1 MLNEPLR
8 WHIDRVTTPLGV
20 MLLVTDAQ
28 NTLRALDWA
37 DSEARMLD
45 RLRLLYGSDG
55 VTLTSGTTP
64 QPVRDGLEAYWAGD
78 LNAVS
83 AIPVETAGTEFQQA
97 AWVWLRSI
105 PAGAT
110 RSYQEQ
116 AKGMDRASAVR
127 AVGRANGANPIGIV
141 IPCHR
146 VIGANGTLT
155 GYAGGIERKRWL
167 LRHEGGDF

>member
-1 MLNEPLR
+1 MLNAPLR
-8 WHIDRVTTPLGV
+8 WPLDRVTTPLGV
-20 MLLVTDAQ
+20 MLLVTDTQ

-45 RLRLLYGSDG
+45 RLRLLYGSDE
-55 VTLTSGTTP
+55 VTLTSGTAP
-64 QPVRDGLEAYWAGD
+64 QPIRNALEAYWAGD

-83 AIPVETAGTEFQQA
+83 AIPVETAGTEFQRD
-97 AWVWLRSI
+97 AWAWLRSI
-105 PAGAT
+105 PAGET
-110 RSYQEQ
+110 RSYREQ
-116 AKGMDRASAVR
+116 ARGMDRASAVR

-146 VIGANGTLT
+146 VIGADGTLT
-155 GYAGGIERKRWL
+155 GYAGGMERKRWL

>member
-28 NTLRALDWA
+28 NILHALDWA

-55 VTLTSGTTP
+55 VTLTSGTAP
-64 QPVRDGLEAYWAGD
+64 QMVRNGLEAYWAGD

-83 AIPVETAGTEFQQA
+83 AISVGTAGTAFQQV
-97 AWVWLRSI
+97 AWAWLRSI
-105 PAGAT
+105 PAGET

-116 AKGMDRASAVR
+116 ARGMNRASAVR

-155 GYAGGIERKRWL
+155 GYAGGMERKRWL

>member
-1 MLNEPLR
+1 MLNQALR
-8 WHIDRVTTPLGV
+8 WQLDRVTTPLGV

-28 NTLRALDWA
+28 NSLRALDWA

-45 RLRLLYGSDG
+45 RLRLLYGSDR
-55 VTLTSGTTP
+55 VTLTSGTAP
-64 QPVRDGLEAYWAGD
+64 QPVRNGLEAYWAGD
-78 LNAVS
+78 INAVS
-83 AIPVETAGTEFQQA
+83 AISVETAGTEFQRK
-97 AWVWLRSI
+97 AWAWLRSI
-105 PAGAT
+105 PAGET
-110 RSYQEQ
+110 RSYREQ
-116 AKGMDRASAVR
+116 ARGMGRVSAVR

-146 VIGANGTLT
+146 VIGADGALT